1 MKKANQPTNQVKS
14 KRPAKPAKA
23 SGKVETA
30 PAKVR
35 RLGGAS
41 AARMSLSSSEQA
53 WHDDWLEKFEE
64 RLAVAQGSA
73 KDKNE
78 RRKKYLPKLTKWIV
92 RMRSLRVEAKAKLKG
107 FSKTEDLIMQ
117 AYDRGIRDGFAL
129 AEAQAGLE
137 KFKASQQGL
146 DAARV
151 QLIGLESG
159 ADIASEVVAKHI
171 SPPEDEGK
179 ERINALSEAGLE
191 IDGALTRPVHS
202 IETHGE
208 LALALEALG
217 EWLSEVEKVT
227 GKGKPKARW
236 RRILDPQGAIFSTKK
251 RRIGDATR
259 DRYFITK
266 QDAMRLKGGIRKAV
280 KAAQKAGDEGKNL
293 FMAPILEALEKY
305 PSACVDFLTAYY
317 QRNTGARG
325 DVIARKAALAEAIAN
340 NNEQPRKVGQ
350 SKEQARKTLENDL
363 AWIRSQKRSH

>member
-1 MKKANQPTNQVKS
+1 MTKTQIKS
-14 KRPAKPAKA
+14 KRPAKAAKV
-23 SGKVETA
+23 SGKVKTA
-30 PAKVR
+30 PTKVR

-41 AARMSLSSSEQA
+41 AANAVHSSAE
-53 WHDDWLEKFEE
+53 D
-64 RLAVAQGSA
+64 R
-73 KDKNE
+73 
-78 RRKKYLPKLTKWIV
+78 I
-92 RMRSLRVEAKAKLKG
+92 MR
-107 FSKTEDLIMQ
+107 
-117 AYDRGIRDGFAL
+117 AYDSGMRDGAAL

-137 KFKASQQGL
+137 KLKASQQGL

-151 QLIGLESG
+151 ELIALESG
-159 ADIASEVVAKHI
+159 ADIAAEVAAKHI
-171 SPPEDEGK
+171 PPPSDK
-179 ERINALSEAGLE
+179 EKEEKKKADNARSEAGEE

-208 LALALEALG
+208 LALALESLG

-251 RRIGDATR
+251 RRVGDTTL

-280 KAAQKAGDEGKNL
+280 KAAQKAGDEEKRS
-293 FMAPILEALEKY
+293 FMAPILVALEKH

-325 DVIARKAALAEAIAN
+325 DVIARKAALAEALAN

-363 AWIRSQKRSH
+363 AWIRSRKRSH